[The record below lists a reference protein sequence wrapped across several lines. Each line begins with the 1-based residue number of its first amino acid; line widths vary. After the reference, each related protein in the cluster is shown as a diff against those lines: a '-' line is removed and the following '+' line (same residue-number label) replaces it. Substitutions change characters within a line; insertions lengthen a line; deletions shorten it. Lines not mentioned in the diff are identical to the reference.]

1 VFVGGVGGPV
11 ISTYFVSPLLPSIC
25 NLFLC
30 GSRLHLNIHT
40 RPGLFV
46 TKLLHLLS
54 RDLSTI
60 DHGRFVTT
68 AHLNTLHEKH
78 TVEIHAR
85 THLKLGYIGD
95 TRSYSVSPVIRLIRD
110 AL

>member
-11 ISTYFVSPLLPSIC
+11 ISTYFVSPLLPSFC

-60 DHGRFVTT
+60 DHRKICYNRTPEHTTRETHGR
-68 AHLNTLHEKH
+68 
-78 TVEIHAR
+78 
-85 THLKLGYIGD
+85 D
-95 TRSYSVSPVIRLIRD
+95 TRPNASQIRIHWRHT
-110 AL
+110 